1 VSGRLP
7 LTREDV
13 RQWLAYL
20 REMGVSEM
28 GSPPTRRQRVPQQPE
43 ALFGA
48 PPAPGAAST
57 DSGFD
62 VHDPRAGLAEA
73 RGLEAVRTVLG
84 NCGRC
89 KLYEGR
95 TNIVFGTGNPRARLM
110 FVGEGPGA
118 DEDAQ
123 GIPFVGRAGQKLTE
137 MIEKGIG
144 VPRSEVYIAN
154 IVKCRPPQN
163 RDPQP
168 DEIAACSPF
177 LWAQIAAVAP
187 EVLVTLGAPATR
199 TLLGTSTGI
208 TRLRGQWHEFRG
220 VPVMPTFHPAYLLR
234 AYTPANRRM
243 VYEDLLAVRARL
255 GLQP

>member
-1 VSGRLP
+1 MSGRLP
-7 LTREDV
+7 LSREDL

-28 GSPPTRRQRVPQQPE
+28 GSPPTRRPRVPQPPE

-48 PPAPGAAST
+48 PPAPGAASA
-57 DSGFD
+57 DSGLD
-62 VHDPRAGLAEA
+62 VGDPRAGLAEA
-73 RGLEAVRTVLG
+73 RGLQDVRAVLG

-89 KLYEGR
+89 KLHEGR

>member
-1 VSGRLP
+1 
-7 LTREDV
+7 
-13 RQWLAYL
+13 
-20 REMGVSEM
+20 
-28 GSPPTRRQRVPQQPE
+28 
-43 ALFGA
+43 
-48 PPAPGAAST
+48 
-57 DSGFD
+57 
-62 VHDPRAGLAEA
+62 
-73 RGLEAVRTVLG
+73 
-84 NCGRC
+84 
-89 KLYEGR
+89 
-95 TNIVFGTGNPRARLM
+95 M

-123 GIPFVGRAGQKLTE
+123 VIPFVGRAGQKLTE

-154 IVKCRPPQN
+154 VVKCRPPQN